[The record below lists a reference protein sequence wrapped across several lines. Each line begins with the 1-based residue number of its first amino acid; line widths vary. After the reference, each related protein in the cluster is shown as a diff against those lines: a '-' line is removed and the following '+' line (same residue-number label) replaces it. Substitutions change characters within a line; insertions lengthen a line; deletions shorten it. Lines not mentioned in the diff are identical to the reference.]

1 MGRKRKERTAYD
13 KENDISEEDRE
24 NDDRSERMAD
34 KHYRREDKHDYKL
47 HKIDAKS
54 QKAISTAMKRDS
66 LSRLIKWFLIAIG
79 VFYALSKFG
88 GLNLGGIL
96 DKVKGIMP

>member
-1 MGRKRKERTAYD
+1 MARRRR
-13 KENDISEEDRE
+13 DRE
-24 NDDRSERMAD
+24 IPEDDGSDRRDD
-34 KHYRREDKHDYKL
+34 KDDRREDKHDYKL

-79 VFYALSKFG
+79 VFYAIAKSGSFDFG
-88 GLNLGGIL
+88 GIIE
-96 DKVKGIMP
+96 KIKGIMP

>member
-1 MGRKRKERTAYD
+1 MARRRR
-13 KENDISEEDRE
+13 DRE
-24 NDDRSERMAD
+24 IPEDDGSDRQDD
-34 KHYRREDKHDYKL
+34 KDDRREDKHDYKL